1 MVGER
6 LVARYMNLVTLRHFA
21 SRRNNFFFFVIML
34 QFCFQNQ
41 AESGTSFEMGPLC
54 GFIFFSVLLPY
65 YIIGFSLEYSLIIHL
80 Y

>member
-1 MVGER
+1 
-6 LVARYMNLVTLRHFA
+6 
-21 SRRNNFFFFVIML
+21 ML

-80 Y
+80 YWTIGLGSNFGRNQPDTP